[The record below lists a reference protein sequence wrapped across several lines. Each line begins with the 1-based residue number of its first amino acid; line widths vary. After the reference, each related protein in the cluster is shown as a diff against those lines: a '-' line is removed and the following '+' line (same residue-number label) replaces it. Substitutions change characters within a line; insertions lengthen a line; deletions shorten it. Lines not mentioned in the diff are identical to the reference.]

1 MTTATAE
8 KKNVGS
14 RYLVLQVNSEI
25 TPQYCRLI
33 DRADLFF
40 LFLIVKECN
49 EWDPRFRNENLACLV
64 MKHEFIYLC
73 RGGGR
78 RKHVMGIR
86 FVMILVWENTGQ
98 GGPD

>member
-1 MTTATAE
+1 M
-8 KKNVGS
+8 
-14 RYLVLQVNSEI
+14 VLQVNSEI

-73 RGGGR
+73 RGGER
-78 RKHVMGIR
+78 RKYMMGFR

>member
-1 MTTATAE
+1 M
-8 KKNVGS
+8 K
-14 RYLVLQVNSEI
+14 SEI
-25 TPQYCRLI
+25 IPKYSQLI
-33 DRADLFF
+33 DIADVSF
-40 LFLIVKECN
+40 LFLIAKDRN
-49 EWDPRFRNENLACLV
+49 DWAPRLRRENLACLV